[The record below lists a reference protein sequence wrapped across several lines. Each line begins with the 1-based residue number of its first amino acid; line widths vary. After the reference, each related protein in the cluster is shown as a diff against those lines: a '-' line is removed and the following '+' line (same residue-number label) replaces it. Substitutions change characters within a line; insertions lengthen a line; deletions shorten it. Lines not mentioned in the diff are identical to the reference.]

1 MTVQTLDDVGELA
14 QQLREDEANEAK
26 DPMAFAE
33 AENREDDQQDQID
46 DAKCEPAC
54 SRHGFPFVWSYPGSV
69 RRAKC
74 AI

>member
-33 AENREDDQQDQID
+33 AENREDDQQNQLD
-46 DAKCEPAC
+46 DA
-54 SRHGFPFVWSYPGSV
+54 
-69 RRAKC
+69 
-74 AI
+74 